1 MCGEVGV
8 LSCCSWRLLTAHP
21 PGKHLA
27 TVAKTWALVTASDL
41 LRNKYL
47 LLPFCCWA
55 DRLVEV
61 KYLGKVTQLV
71 IDSTKIWNW
80 LWVQSLVFPF
90 TLVTFYAC
98 LMPLAP
104 PPLGRMA
111 GDLCL
116 SVQESVSYQF
126 EWSAGRFVPTW
137 TWEGSFPNK

>member
-21 PGKHLA
+21 PGKNSA
-27 TVAKTWALVTASDL
+27 MVPKTWTLVTASDL

-47 LLPFCCWA
+47 LFPFCCWA
-55 DRLVEV
+55 DRLVDV
-61 KYLGKVTQLV
+61 KCLSKVTQLV
-71 IDSTKIWNW
+71 INSTKIWNS
-80 LWVQSLVFPF
+80 LWVQSLGLPIPP
-90 TLVTFYAC
+90 LWLYAC

-104 PPLGRMA
+104 PPLGRRA

-116 SVQESVSYQF
+116 SVQQSVSYQF
-126 EWSAGRFVPTW
+126 EWRAGRFVPTW